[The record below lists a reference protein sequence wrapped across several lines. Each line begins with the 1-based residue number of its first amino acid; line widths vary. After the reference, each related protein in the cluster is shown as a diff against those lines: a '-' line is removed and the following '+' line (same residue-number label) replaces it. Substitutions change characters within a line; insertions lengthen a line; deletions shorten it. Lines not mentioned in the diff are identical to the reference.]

1 MLISINQLLKEF
13 LMANIE
19 EVSNICVKDGF
30 RIVNIQNLER
40 KDEMLLSK
48 KKRNDYNKSY
58 ISKRSNCAALSKNYS
73 LKDDHIYYYT
83 DTSTGEEQTIETN
96 NFIGSFLNAYNTHSD
111 VVLNPDNIW
120 IMISLYFSKYVDKN
134 AETLRSK
141 FVNHDGQKKLV
152 VKEYASSV
160 EQSLEME
167 KQWDYFYEQIHEQVK
182 SNTKEGVV
190 DALKCDFS
198 TTGTVEKIIST
209 SVIMNSFKKYFSYGR
224 AICCCGINNVYFQG
238 IREDWTKLINK
249 TENLAQY
256 DVDGQ
261 MKKYIDHIL
270 IILNQFVNTWD
281 GSVDVEFWN
290 RIMTTEEKRIGSGGD
305 VQTNIQ
311 GWILHFFGEYE
322 KMDLDDVPDYS
333 IAVPVELVNYLT
345 GTTKNLE
352 IVANWLSVSKVN
364 FYTYKSDLGLAIVEK
379 VEERSMFY

>member
-1 MLISINQLLKEF
+1 
-13 LMANIE
+13 MA
-19 EVSNICVKDGF
+19 NICVKDDF

-40 KDEMLLSK
+40 KDEMLLNN
-48 KKRNDYNKSY
+48 KKRNDYNKLYYTSTR
-58 ISKRSNCAALSKNYS
+58 SKCAALSKNYN
-73 LKDDHIYYYT
+73 LKDDHIYYYI

-141 FVNHDGQKKLV
+141 FVNHDGKKKLV
-152 VKEYASSV
+152 VKEYANSV

-167 KQWDYFYEQIHEQVK
+167 KQWDYFYEQIHEQIK

-224 AICCCGINNVYFQG
+224 SICSCGINNVYFQG
-238 IREDWTKLINK
+238 IREDWTKLIKK

-261 MKKYIDHIL
+261 MTKYVDHVL

-281 GSVDVEFWN
+281 GNVDVEFWN

-311 GWILHFFGEYE
+311 GWILHFFGEYV
-322 KMDLDDVPDYS
+322 KMDLDNVPDYS
-333 IAVPVELVNYLT
+333 ISVPVELVNHLT